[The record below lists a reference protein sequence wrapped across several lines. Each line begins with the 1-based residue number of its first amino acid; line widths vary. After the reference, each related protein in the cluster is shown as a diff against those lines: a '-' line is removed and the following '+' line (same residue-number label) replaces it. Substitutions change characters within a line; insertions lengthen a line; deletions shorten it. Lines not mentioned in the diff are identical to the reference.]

1 MRISY
6 ILSTFTAGTLIRIDI
21 SIYTLL
27 LAGALCFASC
37 DDEEPILP
45 EPEPTPTD
53 TPEPEPEP
61 DPTPTDTVK
70 VKALAIQPDW
80 SDALSEEHIPNTYN
94 LFIGDTAIIA
104 DAHILYMYSDS
115 TATEPYSLIAYNQP
129 KGITITDSIATIN
142 ETEDG
147 LLTAL
152 PEYLFAT
159 DTTVEVA
166 AGDTA
171 LVPLPMRRL
180 LMPITLTLNFT
191 EPTEVTAAEATLS
204 TLSGLVSAIHLP
216 DGTPV
221 GDDSLR
227 SADGGTA
234 SLHIEALPDNEGIV
248 MYLRTFGIVPELH
261 QMLNVTVT
269 LADGEP
275 EPTPEPEPDPEPEWP
290 PYYPEWPPYRPDP
303 EPEPQEPVD
312 VSSQIK
318 DWDTEGD
325 VQHGEAY

>member
-1 MRISY
+1 
-6 ILSTFTAGTLIRIDI
+6 
-21 SIYTLL
+21 
-27 LAGALCFASC
+27 
-37 DDEEPILP
+37 
-45 EPEPTPTD
+45 
-53 TPEPEPEP
+53 
-61 DPTPTDTVK
+61 
-70 VKALAIQPDW
+70 
-80 SDALSEEHIPNTYN
+80 
-94 LFIGDTAIIA
+94 
-104 DAHILYMYSDS
+104 MYSDS
-115 TATEPYSLIAYNQP
+115 TATEPYTLTAYNQP

-142 ETEDG
+142 ETDDG

-171 LVPLPMRRL
+171 LVPLPMHRL

-191 EPTEVTAAEATLS
+191 EPKEVTKAEA

-216 DGTPV
+216 DGVPV
-221 GDDSLR
+221 GDNSLR

-234 SLHIEALPDNEGIV
+234 SLHIETLPGNEGIV

-261 QMLNVTVT
+261 QMLKVSVT
-269 LADGEP
+269 LADGRVLTFESDLTGKLNDFEHLAPIELENTLDTAKPEEPEPEPEP
-275 EPTPEPEPDPEPEWP
+275 EPTPEPEPEPDPEPEWP

-303 EPEPQEPVD
+303 DPEPQEPVD

>member
-1 MRISY
+1 
-6 ILSTFTAGTLIRIDI
+6 
-21 SIYTLL
+21 
-27 LAGALCFASC
+27 
-37 DDEEPILP
+37 
-45 EPEPTPTD
+45 
-53 TPEPEPEP
+53 
-61 DPTPTDTVK
+61 
-70 VKALAIQPDW
+70 
-80 SDALSEEHIPNTYN
+80 
-94 LFIGDTAIIA
+94 
-104 DAHILYMYSDS
+104 MYSDS
-115 TATEPYSLIAYNQP
+115 IATEPYTLTAYNQP
-129 KGITITDSIATIN
+129 KGITIADSIATIN
-142 ETEDG
+142 ETDDG

-171 LVPLPMRRL
+171 LVPLPMHRL

-204 TLSGLVSAIHLP
+204 GLVSAVHLP
-216 DGTPV
+216 DGTPI
-221 GDDSLR
+221 GDNSLR

-234 SLHIEALPDNEGIV
+234 SLHIETLPGNEGIV

-261 QMLNVTVT
+261 QMLKVSVT
-269 LADGEP
+269 LADGRVLTFESDLTGKLNDFEHLAPIELENTLDTAKPEEP
-275 EPTPEPEPDPEPEWP
+275 EPEPEPEPDPEPEWP